1 VDHIEFLSQAL
12 QSDPHARDTMWR
24 NLVNKDSSDDAE
36 LRAALLQSVPG
47 HAGYDVAE
55 ARARL
60 DALAAK
66 SPASLEVAR
75 VARLRLSQL
84 DDGSLG
90 RDEVAALKQ
99 RLARVVDIERRLNP
113 GK

>member
-1 VDHIEFLSQAL
+1 VDHIEFLAQAL
-12 QSDPHARDTMWR
+12 QADAQGRDAMWR
-24 NLVNKDSSDDAE
+24 DLVRQDTSDDAE

-47 HAGYDVAE
+47 HAGHDAAA

-60 DALAAK
+60 DALATK
-66 SPASLEVAR
+66 TPAALEVAS

-84 DDGSLG
+84 NEGSQC

-99 RLARVVDIERRLNP
+99 RLARVVDIERRLNQ

>member
-1 VDHIEFLSQAL
+1 VDHIEFLAQAL
-12 QSDPHARDTMWR
+12 QSDPHGRDAMWR
-24 NLVNKDSSDDAE
+24 DLVGQDNSDDAE

-66 SPASLEVAR
+66 NPASLEVAS

-84 DDGSLG
+84 NEGSQC

-99 RLARVVDIERRLNP
+99 RLARVVDIERRLNQ